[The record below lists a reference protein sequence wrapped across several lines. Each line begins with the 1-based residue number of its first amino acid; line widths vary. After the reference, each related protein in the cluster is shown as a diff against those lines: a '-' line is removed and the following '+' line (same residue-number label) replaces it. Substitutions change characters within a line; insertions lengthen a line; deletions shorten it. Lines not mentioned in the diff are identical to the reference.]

1 MQVTCQCPL
10 ARKQFEEE
18 DYSTLSQVSVCTF
31 GQSIVQYSAYTMT
44 LHIFSLQLQILLLI
58 TIWLDTSYIKWQLCF
73 QLEQS
78 LPKLKTKKRSP
89 DLNILTQEHIH
100 KA

>member
-44 LHIFSLQLQILLLI
+44 
-58 TIWLDTSYIKWQLCF
+58 
-73 QLEQS
+73 
-78 LPKLKTKKRSP
+78 
-89 DLNILTQEHIH
+89 
-100 KA
+100 